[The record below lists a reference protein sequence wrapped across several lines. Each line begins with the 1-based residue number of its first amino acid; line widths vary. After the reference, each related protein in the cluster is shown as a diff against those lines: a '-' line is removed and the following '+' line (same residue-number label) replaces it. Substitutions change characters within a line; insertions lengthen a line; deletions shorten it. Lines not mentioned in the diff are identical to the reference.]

1 MATWCSSRCAS
12 SRSARRWKAGWRSWL
27 LAILLDRLSAAISR
41 IDYSSVERHQGFR
54 LLPDG
59 WAKYGWA
66 RAVEAG
72 IAAIY
77 RACGGFSRGL
87 ANALGTLFAPLRKH
101 GYLLASVLVVVALGA
116 ICFALG
122 WTDFPKSW
130 DLSLAKPVDAAVKWA
145 QVNLYEIGDTGL
157 GTGPL
162 SDFMSLYILAPLRK
176 IFTEIIPWPALVLL
190 VAAAALA
197 IGTAGL
203 AAACVL
209 SMIFLGLL
217 GMWEASIDTVTQV
230 LVAVVQTIAIGIP
243 LGIWAARNST
253 VERIMRPILDF
264 LQTIPTFVYLVPVI
278 MLFNL
283 GRVPGIIAA
292 MLYAL
297 PPIIRLTTLGIRQV
311 DETAIEAATA
321 FGSTPNQILAKVQIP
336 LALPQIMLG
345 VNQTIMMVLSMVIIA
360 GMVGAQGLGLEVVDG
375 MQNNRMG
382 QSVEAGLAIVILAIM
397 LDRLTQALAK
407 RQEEKANLNV

>member
-1 MATWCSSRCAS
+1 M
-12 SRSARRWKAGWRSWL
+12 
-27 LAILLDRLSAAISR
+27 I
-41 IDYSSVERHQGFR
+41 
-54 LLPDG
+54 
-59 WAKYGWA
+59 
-66 RAVEAG
+66 
-72 IAAIY
+72 
-77 RACGGFSRGL
+77 
-87 ANALGTLFAPLRKH
+87 
-101 GYLLASVLVVVALGA
+101 VVVALGA

-130 DLSLAKPVDAAVKWA
+130 DLSLAKPVDVAVKWA

-176 IFTEIIPWPALVLL
+176 IFNEIIPWPALVLL

-203 AAACVL
+203 ATACIL

-217 GMWEASIDTVTQV
+217 GMWEASIDTLTQV
-230 LVAVVQTIAIGIP
+230 LVAVVQTVAIGIP
-243 LGIWAARNST
+243 LGIWAARSST

-382 QSVEAGLAIVILAIM
+382 QSVEAGLAIVILAII
-397 LDRLTQALAK
+397 LDRLTQALAR

>member
-1 MATWCSSRCAS
+1 V
-12 SRSARRWKAGWRSWL
+12 
-27 LAILLDRLSAAISR
+27 LSAVYI
-41 IDYSSVERHQGFR
+41 
-54 LLPDG
+54 
-59 WAKYGWA
+59 
-66 RAVEAG
+66 
-72 IAAIY
+72 
-77 RACGGFSRGL
+77 
-87 ANALGTLFAPLRKH
+87 PLRNH
-101 GYLLASVLVVVALGA
+101 GYLLTSLFAIVVLGA
-116 ICFALG
+116 ICLAAG

-130 DLSLAKPVDAAVKWA
+130 NLSLARPVDAAVKWA
-145 QVNLYEIGDTGL
+145 QVNLYEIGNTGL
-157 GTGPL
+157 GSGPL
-162 SDFMSLYILAPLRK
+162 SDFMSLYILAPLRR
-176 IFTEIIPWPALVLL
+176 IFMEIIPWPALLLL
-190 VAAAALA
+190 VVAGALS
-197 IGTAGL
+197 IGTLGL
-203 AAACVL
+203 ATACVL
-209 SMIFLGLL
+209 SMVFLGLL
-217 GMWEASIDTVTQV
+217 GMWEAAIDTFTQV
-230 LVAVVQTIAIGIP
+230 LVAAIQTVAIGIP

-283 GRVPGIIAA
+283 GRVPGIIAS

-311 DETAIEAATA
+311 DESAVEAAIA
-321 FGSTPNQILAKVQIP
+321 FGSTRNQVLAKVQFP

-345 VNQTIMMVLSMVIIA
+345 INQTIMMVLSMVIIA

-407 RQEEKANLNV
+407 KQEEKAHLNV